1 MSQVETRV
9 IEVSVDDTFY
19 FQFNVELNG
28 LSSNVVDETNGEID
42 LTGLTPVVEI
52 TVSDSYRPGSTDTYY
67 EYEGKIAFRDLCGD
81 GELVVYD
88 ISPVEL
94 VALFDAV
101 EALTDEE

>member
-1 MSQVETRV
+1 MSQAETRT
-9 IEVSVDDTFY
+9 IEVSVDDDFY
-19 FQFNVELNG
+19 QLFNDRVDEVTN
-28 LSSNVVDETNGEID
+28 NVVDETNGEID

-88 ISPVEL
+88 ISPVDL
-94 VALFDAV
+94 VELFDDV
-101 EALTDEE
+101 EALTNEE